1 MCKLQSDNSDQPKD
15 RNLYSIVVNF
25 FCFFFGLFLLLLLFV
40 NPGAINWGFFF
51 SSLTMCKTSK
61 QTQKMA
67 LRQGWEWTFKQT
79 AFE

>member
-15 RNLYSIVVNF
+15 RNLYSLVVNF
-25 FCFFFGLFLLLLLFV
+25 FCFFFWSIFV
-40 NPGAINWGFFF
+40 VVVVFQSRGYELRLFF
-51 SSLTMCKTSK
+51 SSLTMCKNSK
-61 QTQKMA
+61 QTQKIA